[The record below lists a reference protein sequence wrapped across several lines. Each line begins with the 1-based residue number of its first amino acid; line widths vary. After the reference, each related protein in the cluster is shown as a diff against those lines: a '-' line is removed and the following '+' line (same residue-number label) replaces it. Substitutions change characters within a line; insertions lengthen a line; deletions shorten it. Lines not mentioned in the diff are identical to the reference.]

1 MTIYSLFSPL
11 VSSQPSTNH
20 YYSPRPRVGRHR
32 PLTSTRRVPCGLH
45 NIRAG
50 HQIRRCTQVANRR
63 SNPGSVRAKTIF
75 TLYYLCNSSNTSSR
89 QSTTSTPEQ
98 SWYIKAPNNATSIQL
113 ASTTLCMDAGPK
125 SGWKDMANIYLRECV
140 AGSEQQTWN
149 AMADGRIALAAS
161 SGTQQCVDL
170 QYLRATQNNPVGL
183 YNCAGL
189 GNTGAADKGINW
201 PLKNATVL

>member
-1 MTIYSLFSPL
+1 MLTTILIALALTATGLSQAPEGYRTVYMTSAQDTKFVVVPKSRAAGATL
-11 VSSQPSTNH
+11 VVQT
-20 YYSPRPRVGRHR
+20 
-32 PLTSTRRVPCGLH
+32 LTSTP
-45 NIRAG
+45 A
-50 HQIRRCTQVANRR
+50 
-63 SNPGSVRAKTIF
+63 
-75 TLYYLCNSSNTSSR
+75 
-89 QSTTSTPEQ
+89 Q
-98 SWYIKAPNNATSIQL
+98 SWYIKSPNNATSIQL

-170 QYLRATQNNPVGL
+170 QYLRAVQNNPVGL

-201 PLKNATVL
+201 PLKNATVV

>member
-1 MTIYSLFSPL
+1 MLTTTLIALALAAIGLSQAPEGYRTVYITSAQDAKFVVVPKSRATGATL
-11 VSSQPSTNH
+11 VVQT
-20 YYSPRPRVGRHR
+20 
-32 PLTSTRRVPCGLH
+32 LTSTP
-45 NIRAG
+45 A
-50 HQIRRCTQVANRR
+50 
-63 SNPGSVRAKTIF
+63 
-75 TLYYLCNSSNTSSR
+75 
-89 QSTTSTPEQ
+89 Q
-98 SWYIKAPNNATSIQL
+98 SWYIKSPNNATSIQL

-161 SGTQQCVDL
+161 TGTQQCVDL
-170 QYLRATQNNPVGL
+170 QYLRAVQNNPVGL

-201 PLKNATVL
+201 PLRNATVV